1 MKVMVIDDE
10 EIMRVTVRNALR
22 DAGYQAVDCSLAEAA
37 LARLKREPFD
47 AVVVDLKMPGMD
59 GLGFLEAVRREHPA
73 TAVVIMTAYGTVST
87 AVEAM
92 KRGAYDY
99 LTKPFHTDELTLLLG
114 RLQERSEILQEN
126 QRLRDALRER
136 HGFERLVGKG
146 EAMQKV
152 YAALEVVC
160 ASDCTVLV
168 TGATGTGKE
177 MVARAIHFNSRR
189 REGPLVAV
197 SCAALSAEILESE
210 LFGHVRGAFTGAIA
224 DKKGR
229 FELAHGGTLFLD
241 EVDDIPL
248 PLQVKLLRVLEDG
261 TFERVGSGEAF
272 SADVRIVAGTKTD
285 LRRRVEEGSFRD
297 DLYYRLNQVPI
308 YLPPLRQRR
317 EDIPLLM
324 DHVLREMDAHVEIAP
339 EAQRALVAYDWPG
352 NVRELK
358 HVLERLVLFHPGGR
372 VELADLP
379 GEVLARPAEMPAGLR
394 PGTAFDEVIAATEKH
409 LLMQA
414 LDQADGNQREAARL
428 LGMPASTLRS
438 RMERHNLL

>member
-1 MKVMVIDDE
+1 MKVLVVDDE
-10 EIMRVTVRNALR
+10 DIMRITVRNALR
-22 DAGYQAVDCSLAEAA
+22 DAGYQAVDCAGAQTA
-37 LARLKREPFD
+37 LGKLKRESFD
-47 AVVVDLKMPGMD
+47 AAVVDLKMPGMD
-59 GLGFLEAVRREHPA
+59 GLEFLEVVRRDHPGM
-73 TAVVIMTAYGTVST
+73 AVIMMTAYGTVET

-92 KRGAYDY
+92 KKGAYDY
-99 LTKPFHTDELTLLLG
+99 LTKPFHTDELALMLG
-114 RLQERSEILQEN
+114 RLQERHQILQEN
-126 QRLRDALRER
+126 QRLKDALRER

-152 YAALEVVC
+152 YEALQVVC
-160 ASDCTVLV
+160 ASDCTVLI

-177 MVARAIHFNSRR
+177 MVARAIHFSGRR

-229 FELAHGGTLFLD
+229 FELARGGTLFLD

-248 PLQVKLLRVLEDG
+248 GLQVKLLRVLEDR
-261 TFERVGSGEAF
+261 TFERVGSGEALD
-272 SADVRIVAGTKTD
+272 ADVRIVAGTKTD
-285 LRRRVEEGSFRD
+285 LRRRVEDGTFRD
-297 DLYYRLNQVPI
+297 DLFYRLNQVPI

-317 EDIPLLM
+317 EDIPLLI
-324 DHVLREMDAHVEIAP
+324 DHVLGELDARVEISP
-339 EAQRALVAYDWPG
+339 EARRALVAYDWPG

-358 HVLERLVLFHPGGR
+358 HLLERLVLFHPTGR
-372 VELADLP
+372 IELADLP
-379 GEVLARPAEMPAGLR
+379 GEVLARPAQAPAGLQ
-394 PGTAFDEVIAATEKH
+394 PGSSFDEVITATEKH

-414 LDQADGNQREAARL
+414 LDQAGGNQREAARL

-438 RMERHNLL
+438 RLERHDLL